1 VLALLCCLTS
11 LALAA
16 NPPVAA
22 ISGIALNQFGQPLA
36 YAQMRICSVTSTGT
50 PCTPP
55 STVYQD
61 YALTIPIGSPATDQ
75 YGNYLFYAPALDYP
89 NLYEIQISAGQ
100 GLYWT
105 YVQNGPSSGSGGG
118 GSATPGLPQYSV
130 QTNYPTST
138 FHGAGDLLDLTPIL
152 GPLTS
157 TGDGLDFEFTDAGT
171 YSNGGAFIFAA
182 TETAASGADCPA
194 CFIVNTSDTYG
205 TSADVPG
212 GGDIA
217 LNAYSKGSGDGPGA
231 SGGSLVLTA
240 NSPFAG
246 SETEGPG
253 APGTVFLQSNTDAQA
268 DGLNFASTIIGAET
282 YDALAGSGADLANIL
297 IRTCYVGNPV
307 AYQSCDVNVVANG
320 TSASPG
326 ATQVGNVNLSASSS
340 GNSSSGQINL
350 STNPTAGPVDGTE
363 GTINLQGAAVNIFPT
378 VAPYGSYASFN
389 LRAVGSAAAAQIIGV
404 VDISQNPAYPPP
416 DDVEIVSSYGEP
428 TILSLGEINIAADLA
443 SQPPSGGAADLTV
456 TPHSTEPAA
465 KFNGPVIVT
474 PLGSSTSPVCPNGTG
489 GALTITGCLT
499 GPITSIEANGTPITP
514 SAGAVN
520 LAAGTNVTLTT
531 VGNTT
536 TITSSATAATAFSAL
551 TTATNTSAAM
561 TVGSGASLGT
571 SGTGTITATGMPAS
585 GLTGT
590 ALPSGIVSSSLTSA
604 AGGSFGTAAYVTA
617 PANTTSI
624 AHQFFTAYNSGTGAF
639 SVAQP
644 AFTDISGTPSTT
656 QVPFQSLTTT
666 GTTGAATLSSGILN
680 VPNYTYTL
688 PTATN
693 SVLGG
698 VKPDGTSILNSSGVI
713 SVTPTSVGL
722 GNVTNFTQTKAAI
735 MPNTSPTSGQIP
747 VGNSGGTAYAPVT
760 VSGDATL
767 ASTGALTVNS
777 SGGVAFGTGAF
788 SAAPTIT
795 AIQNA
800 TVAVTPSAGAINF
813 APGANMTLTTTGNT
827 ITLAASST
835 AATAFSALTGS
846 TNTSAAMVV
855 GSGASLA
862 VSGTGTIAATTATTA
877 TNFTG
882 SLAGDVTG
890 TQSATSV
897 GKINGGSIPASA
909 PVVGTNGAGQIV
921 AGPSSLP
928 PNGSAGGDLSGSYPN
943 PTVAK
948 VNGLAVPTSQTV
960 VGTNGSGQFIA
971 GPSSLPPNGAA
982 GGDLSG
988 SYPNPTVAKINGG
1001 TVPTSAP
1008 LLATN
1013 SSAAPVAVTITGL
1026 IKGNGSSAV
1035 TAAVA
1040 GTDYLTPTGSG
1051 ASLTGI
1057 TSSQVGAIQKVASGT
1072 IALPTSSIATGT
1084 CATAT
1089 ATATGA
1095 LTTDVLNISP
1105 NADITGVTGYA
1116 PTGQIVQ
1123 IYPPWLTAGQVNV
1136 KVCNPSAN
1144 SSAITPGAV
1153 TLVWNVGR

>member
-1 VLALLCCLTS
+1 MLALLCCLTS

-61 YALTIPIGSPATDQ
+61 YALTIPIGSPTTDQ

-118 GSATPGLPQYSV
+118 GCEPIGPLYAVQSQNPLTDCYGEENLLWYPSPLGTNEGSELYLGADGKDTTDLVVQGSTGDSVTVTGDYLYAVSTNATDSISGVATNQHLTGFSGVGVSGTGVDFNGDGAYGVEGSAIEGVGATPPGGQLYDFLADAIPAGSGSAQYGFEIQNVNGIALHILDQAGSNAIV
-130 QTNYPTST
+130 QE
-138 FHGAGDLLDLTPIL
+138 GAGDTNVLNGQTSVYNWVNIAPTTTPGVGYADLNITPH
-152 GPLTS
+152 
-157 TGDGLDFEFTDAGT
+157 
-171 YSNGGAFIFAA
+171 
-182 TETAASGADCPA
+182 
-194 CFIVNTSDTYG
+194 
-205 TSADVPG
+205 
-212 GGDIA
+212 
-217 LNAYSKGSGDGPGA
+217 
-231 SGGSLVLTA
+231 
-240 NSPFAG
+240 G
-246 SETEGPG
+246 SEY
-253 APGTVFLQSNTDAQA
+253 A
-268 DGLNFASTIIGAET
+268 
-282 YDALAGSGADLANIL
+282 AGFG
-297 IRTCYVGNPV
+297 
-307 AYQSCDVNVVANG
+307 
-320 TSASPG
+320 
-326 ATQVGNVNLSASSS
+326 
-340 GNSSSGQINL
+340 
-350 STNPTAGPVDGTE
+350 GPVS
-363 GTINLQGAAVNIFPT
+363 IL
-378 VAPYGSYASFN
+378 
-389 LRAVGSAAAAQIIGV
+389 
-404 VDISQNPAYPPP
+404 QNPINVPSSDLY
-416 DDVEIVSSYGEP
+416 IVSVEGEP
-428 TILSLGEINIAADLA
+428 TIESRGAINLDANLA
-443 SQPPSGGAADLTV
+443 GHAPSSGAADLTV
-456 TPHSTEPAA
+456 TPYSTEPAA
-465 KFNGPVIVT
+465 KFNGRVIIT

-489 GALTITGCLT
+489 GALTTTGCLT

-571 SGTGTITATGMPAS
+571 SGTGTITATGMPTS

-590 ALPSGIVSSSLTSA
+590 TLPSSIITSSLTSA
-604 AGGSFGTAAYVTA
+604 AGGAFGTAAYDAATA
-617 PANTTSI
+617 FDAAGAAAARAAVAACTSGQYASATLTSGI
-624 AHQFFTAYNSGTGAF
+624 TCGQVQFSQVG
-639 SVAQP
+639 
-644 AFTDISGTPSTT
+644 GTPSTT

-688 PTATN
+688 PTATS

-813 APGANMTLTTTGNT
+813 TPGANMTLTTTGNT

-855 GSGASLA
+855 GTGASLA

-897 GKINGGSIPASA
+897 GKINGGTIPASA
-909 PVVGTNGAGQIV
+909 TVVGTNGAGQIV

-971 GPSSLPPNGAA
+971 GPSSLPPNGTA

-1026 IKGNGSSAV
+1026 VKGNGSSAV

-1095 LTTDVLNISP
+1095 LTTDVLNMSP

-1136 KVCNPSAN
+1136 KVCNPVGN